1 MNMRYLLLM
10 QKYNV
15 QERFTTA
22 FFYLCIDKIYR
33 TMTLQQM
40 EYIVAL
46 DKYRHFVLAA
56 EACGVT
62 QPTLSAMIQKL
73 EEELDVKIFS
83 RDRKNITPTS
93 IGEKIIR
100 QAKIALNETQK
111 IKEVVADESS
121 NMNGNLRI
129 GILPTIAPYLVPD
142 FIYYFRKSYPNVNLF
157 IDEKENR
164 SLIQDLRF
172 GNLDIAITTP
182 PEAHANILEIPV
194 YVEKF
199 VAYFSETCSKAR
211 QMIVN
216 GNLPPEQMWIL
227 KEGHCIPNGGIN
239 LCENKDIGNHIY
251 EAGSIDTLIKIV
263 DRNGGYTIIP
273 ELHISTLNEK
283 QKENIQT
290 LNVNPPAQRTVSIL
304 IKDDFIRE
312 RIVNAVLDT
321 IKAIIPSH
329 MMDERFKTLAIKLR

>member
-1 MNMRYLLLM
+1 
-10 QKYNV
+10 
-15 QERFTTA
+15 
-22 FFYLCIDKIYR
+22 
-33 TMTLQQM
+33 MTLQQM

-83 RDRKNITPTS
+83 RDRKNISPTR

-100 QAKIALNETQK
+100 QAKIALNETQR
-111 IKEVVADESS
+111 IKEVVADESTS
-121 NMNGNLRI
+121 MNGNVRI
-129 GILPTIAPYLVPD
+129 GILPTIAPYLIPD
-142 FIYYFRKSYPNVNLF
+142 FIYHFRKAYPNVSLF
-157 IDEKENR
+157 IDEKENK

-199 VAYFSETCSKAR
+199 VAYFSEDCCSKVR

-239 LCENKDIGNHIY
+239 LCEDKEIGNHIY

-273 ELHISTLNEK
+273 ELHISTLSEK
-283 QKENIQT
+283 QKGNIQV

-312 RIVNAVLDT
+312 RMVRDIQ
-321 IKAIIPSH
+321 
-329 MMDERFKTLAIKLR
+329 